1 MIQQACCQTLAGRPG
16 VHLHPRL
23 TSTHS
28 HMNFRYHTHH
38 ARSASDVCMC
48 MLESEPNA
56 SAQFDTKVSN
66 RPMLHA
72 VETPV
77 LRILHDRQHR
87 QRRAYDTL

>member
-1 MIQQACCQTLAGRPG
+1 
-16 VHLHPRL
+16 
-23 TSTHS
+23 
-28 HMNFRYHTHH
+28 
-38 ARSASDVCMC
+38 MC